1 MTERFVLSQRP
12 PSKANNLDLLI
23 VLCNIKNILNSLI
36 LYLIYILSLNHFTS
50 AEANSPHH
58 FHCLPRSGHSV
69 RDIHSHLPRKFINLP
84 FTFPGLSL
92 VNRPLLFTTGR
103 FLSCSLASLR
113 FLANRLCALI
123 RLLPKLPSPRFQSF
137 NDSSLRAD
145 FKAGTQ
151 TPRSSKW
158 PFPSDCRLPRTTS
171 SKARSSKA
179 FFLLLPRREERRAC
193 DGFPEV
199 KELAFP
205 GERKG
210 KHYHHMYSLH
220 STRLMFYTRKG
231 RSACSWA
238 EIDSCCRDTKD
249 RMGWPGVVNKV

>member
-1 MTERFVLSQRP
+1 MQHCEQ
-12 PSKANNLDLLI
+12 
-23 VLCNIKNILNSLI
+23 LNHKTSCY
-36 LYLIYILSLNHFTS
+36 LYLTYILRLNHFTS
-50 AEANSPHH
+50 AEAPHH
-58 FHCLPRSGHSV
+58 SACLPRSGDRV
-69 RDIHSHLPRKFINLP
+69 LDIHSHLLRKFTKLP

-145 FKAGTQ
+145 FNAGTH
-151 TPRSSKW
+151 TPRSSKC

-179 FFLLLPRREERRAC
+179 FFLLLPRREERSAC

-199 KELAFP
+199 KEL
-205 GERKG
+205 
-210 KHYHHMYSLH
+210 
-220 STRLMFYTRKG
+220 
-231 RSACSWA
+231 
-238 EIDSCCRDTKD
+238 
-249 RMGWPGVVNKV
+249 